1 MKQFNDDDLEFLISA
16 IEETDDVFV
25 KLPVGRIRPEH
36 DLAKDLGLDSLG
48 KINLFYE
55 ISDRLETDDEEEE
68 TLDWK
73 QVRDILSYIHE
84 NRND

>member
-1 MKQFNDDDLEFLISA
+1 MKHYNEDDLEFLVSA
-16 IEETDDVFV
+16 IEETDDVYV
-25 KLPVGRIRPEH
+25 KLPVGKIRAEH

-48 KINLFYE
+48 KVNLFYE

-68 TLDWK
+68 TLGWK